1 MRDYKHL
8 ASQPS
13 IKDRWDVVNNY
24 TACLMECDESDQTCT
39 LVCMQLHLELKTY
52 VPPKSAFF

>member
-1 MRDYKHL
+1 
-8 ASQPS
+8 
-13 IKDRWDVVNNY
+13 VNNY

-52 VPPKSAFF
+52 VPPKSALF